1 VDANAPG
8 APPATGTDTSGG
20 AGGGASSPTS
30 DTSGLGSASPGGLA
44 ASPGATGAP
53 ASGNQ
58 SAQGASGGGGS
69 GSTPLQYR
77 NASSNTP
84 SQGWLTF
91 LLTMLSGLV
100 ILGTAFGVG
109 GTISRMAK
117 AWRESVSPLG

>member
-1 VDANAPG
+1 LAGAGGAAGPG
-8 APPATGTDTSGG
+8 AP
-20 AGGGASSPTS
+20 
-30 DTSGLGSASPGGLA
+30 
-44 ASPGATGAP
+44 AP
-53 ASGNQ
+53 GNQ
-58 SAQGASGGGGS
+58 TAQGASGGGS

-77 NASSNTP
+77 NASSTAP
-84 SQGWLTF
+84 SEGWLTF